1 METMIQID
9 KNNPILFSDLCD
21 RYCKRY
27 IKLNEKKIDK
37 KIQSYIKKYG
47 NIKIGKFYQK
57 FALDWK
63 ILIQAK
69 PKDLI
74 NFKENNY
81 NKFNLLFK
89 VKKK

>member
-1 METMIQID
+1 MIQID

-47 NIKIGKFYQK
+47 NIKIGKF
-57 FALDWK
+57 
-63 ILIQAK
+63 
-69 PKDLI
+69 
-74 NFKENNY
+74 
-81 NKFNLLFK
+81 
-89 VKKK
+89 

>member
-47 NIKIGKFYQK
+47 NIKIGKFEEAKLLDFSSQIEKLENFIKNLHWIGK
-57 FALDWK
+57 F
-63 ILIQAK
+63 
-69 PKDLI
+69 
-74 NFKENNY
+74 
-81 NKFNLLFK
+81 
-89 VKKK
+89 